1 MASSSVH
8 LDPEQRLVVWD
19 VTADPA
25 QREVVTPWGRLWLGD
40 ETGGGREVWV
50 EADATF
56 TCVLVNEDATFSYPI
71 EPGRHRLLLTVL
83 DRTDTHPD

>member
-1 MASSSVH
+1 MSPSSVH
-8 LDPEQRLVVWD
+8 IVPEQRLVIWHVA
-19 VTADPA
+19 ADPA
-25 QREVVTPWGRLWLGD
+25 RREVVTPWGRLWLGD

-50 EADATF
+50 EATAAFACLLQDESATF
-56 TCVLVNEDATFSYPI
+56 YEHI

>member
-25 QREVVTPWGRLWLGD
+25 QREVVTPWGRLWLGA

-50 EADATF
+50 EATVAF
-56 TCVLVNEDATFSYPI
+56 ACVLQDESATVYEHI